1 MNNNES
7 KLEAVEEAVYA
18 LAQAITK
25 IRELEG
31 AATAS
36 VERHEPEG
44 VVLRAVL
51 NEDGEDKGD
60 NLSVLGLA
68 AFIRAERV
76 RSGLRLKDLSDASGV
91 SSSQISR
98 IETGKVSP
106 LSSQG
111 QSILSALGLRF
122 AVVAEVEKRDLCQD
136 ESAVP
141 PEQEV
146 EDGANVL
153 PFGAPSP
160 AAPEPEPEPSLKI
173 YSADLPW
180 WSGVFA
186 VGKPT
191 ESSHGERLYYA
202 PGFARATAE
211 WAENNG
217 NSKAEKA
224 LAKAGGVER
233 NVKEWRTRLEG
244 DQVVHRMAMVRC
256 PNGVI
261 NQGER
266 RVVGKFFNENPR
278 SIGES
283 LKRYGW
289 SHGENSGSLVAP
301 AQDGLSGP
309 CESWLSHWGIQP

>member
-1 MNNNES
+1 
-7 KLEAVEEAVYA
+7 
-18 LAQAITK
+18 
-25 IRELEG
+25 
-31 AATAS
+31 
-36 VERHEPEG
+36 
-44 VVLRAVL
+44 
-51 NEDGEDKGD
+51 
-60 NLSVLGLA
+60 VLGLA
-68 AFIRAERV
+68 ALIRAERV
-76 RSGLRLKDLSDASGV
+76 RSGLKIKDLSDASGV

-98 IETGKVSP
+98 IETGKISP

-111 QSILSALGLRF
+111 QSILNALGLRF
-122 AVVAEVEKRDLCQD
+122 AVVAEVAKRDLYQD
-136 ESAVP
+136 ETAVP

-160 AAPEPEPEPSLKI
+160 AAPESEPEPEPNLKI

-180 WSGVFA
+180 WNGVFA

-191 ESSHGERLYYA
+191 ESLHGERLYYA
-202 PGFARATAE
+202 PGFARATVE
-211 WAENNG
+211 WAENND
-217 NSKAEKA
+217 NSRAEKA
-224 LAKAGGVER
+224 LAKAGGAER
-233 NVKEWRTRLEG
+233 NIKEWRTRLEG

-261 NQGER
+261 SQGER
-266 RVVGKFFNENPR
+266 RVVGKFFNKNLR

-289 SHGENSGSLVAP
+289 SHGEKRGSLVAP